1 MHGARRV
8 GGRQEQVIQVIGRA
22 AAILAVVSVLIVP
35 AACTRAP
42 EPVAPRFAF
51 PGTKA
56 DRIVVDKGERRL
68 ALYRDGQLLKA
79 YHASLGRQP
88 VGPKRRE
95 GDGRTPEGSY
105 VIDGRLARTQFHRAL
120 HISYP
125 DSSDR
130 ARAATEGVPPGGAIL
145 IHGIGYV
152 RGGVTEAE
160 ARSDWTEGCIAV
172 TNAEIE
178 EIWAAV
184 DDGTPIDIRP

>member
-1 MHGARRV
+1 MFGRALAV
-8 GGRQEQVIQVIGRA
+8 LVLFGGLFASTAGIGRA
-22 AAILAVVSVLIVP
+22 AS
-35 AACTRAP
+35 TD
-42 EPVAPRFAF
+42 FAF
-51 PGTKA
+51 PVIKA
-56 DRIVVDKGERRL
+56 DRIVVYKSERRL
-68 ALYRDGQLLKA
+68 SLYRDGQLLKS
-79 YHASLGRQP
+79 YHASLGRTP

-105 VIDGRLARTQFHRAL
+105 VIDGRLAHTPYHLGL

-125 DSSDR
+125 GPSDR
-130 ARAATEGVPPGGAIL
+130 VQAASLGVSPGSAIL
-145 IHGIGYV
+145 IHGIGNV

>member
-1 MHGARRV
+1 MGSRLLPALALIGALLVPTGCAERPP
-8 GGRQEQVIQVIGRA
+8 A
-22 AAILAVVSVLIVP
+22 PVVPHFV
-35 AACTRAP
+35 
-42 EPVAPRFAF
+42 F

-56 DRIVVDKGERRL
+56 DRIVVYKGERRL
-68 ALYRDGQLLKA
+68 SLYRDGQLLKS
-79 YHASLGRQP
+79 YHASLGGAP

-105 VIDGRLARTQFHRAL
+105 IIDGRLAHTPYHLAL

-125 DSSDR
+125 DARDR
-130 ARAATEGVPPGGAIL
+130 VWAAAHHVSPGGAIL

-160 ARSDWTEGCIAV
+160 ARSDWTDGCIAV
-172 TNAEIE
+172 TNREIE

-184 DDGTPIDIRP
+184 DDGTPIDIKP

>member
-1 MHGARRV
+1 MAAM
-8 GGRQEQVIQVIGRA
+8 IGRA
-22 AAILAVVSVLIVP
+22 VPVVALLAALLVPTAWSESAV
-35 AACTRAP
+35 
-42 EPVAPRFAF
+42 PRYAY

-56 DRIVVDKGERRL
+56 DLIVVQKSERRL
-68 ALYRDGQLLKA
+68 SLYREGQLLKS
-79 YHASLGRQP
+79 YHASLGRAP

-105 VIDGRLARTQFHRAL
+105 IIDGRLAHTPYHLGL

-125 DSSDR
+125 DARDR
-130 ARAATEGVPPGGAIL
+130 AQAAAFGVSPGSAIL
-145 IHGIGYV
+145 IHGIGNV